1 MFKFSNITEK
11 NTIRSAFQKLSGEH
25 GKILTVINK
34 KKSLLGVISMG
45 DLRRAILAGHNLND
59 NIKKIYNNNVTFV
72 YKEELD
78 KRKLKKSNFGSDS
91 LGDTTFY
98 VPVIDKNKK
107 IKNII
112 PVEKVLT
119 ILENKNSKRNVKK
132 KKLPKNLIVG
142 GAGFIGTVLA
152 SKLLEKNYHVT
163 ILDKLIYDNKVVK
176 KNFKNKKNLNFI
188 LGDVCDLNTQIQAIK
203 EIDIVVYLAEIVG
216 DPACSAKPEDALKTN
231 YLSVLSFAHLCSY
244 LAIEKFIYTSS
255 CSVYGLDKNNNL
267 LNEKSNLNPV
277 SHYAR
282 IKIMSEKA
290 LLTSSNNYFKPTI
303 IRLGT
308 VFGPSKRM
316 RFDLVVNTMSKF
328 AYFKGKIDVFGGN
341 QLRPNIHVDDV
352 ADGIISIIKTKK
364 KNVENEIFNLS
375 NDKLNLEI
383 IQIAEKVKKTFKNAK
398 LNIIKTSTDP
408 RNYKVSSKKIKNKTG
423 FVAKKT
429 IENALKEIKDMFK
442 LKKIKNPDNKKYNNL
457 LSLK

>member
-1 MFKFSNITEK
+1 M
-11 NTIRSAFQKLSGEH
+11 
-25 GKILTVINK
+25 
-34 KKSLLGVISMG
+34 
-45 DLRRAILAGHNLND
+45 
-59 NIKKIYNNNVTFV
+59 
-72 YKEELD
+72 
-78 KRKLKKSNFGSDS
+78 
-91 LGDTTFY
+91 
-98 VPVIDKNKK
+98 
-107 IKNII
+107 
-112 PVEKVLT
+112 
-119 ILENKNSKRNVKK
+119 
-132 KKLPKNLIVG
+132 
-142 GAGFIGTVLA
+142 
-152 SKLLEKNYHVT
+152 
-163 ILDKLIYDNKVVK
+163 
-176 KNFKNKKNLNFI
+176 
-188 LGDVCDLNTQIQAIK
+188 
-203 EIDIVVYLAEIVG
+203 YLAEIVG